1 MNDASF
7 SRRDSVGSL
16 VDWSMITS
24 KNPVFHI
31 RLCGCRLVGLREKP
45 RKFRSSSDSLFL
57 CSSLNSGDIINEQ
70 FICDSEVS
78 RWSSKQPDVSEI
90 THRCPSFSGSA
101 WPMHIPLG
109 MIWFRNCRLVTQ
121 TSLFPLRYVDTMD
134 GVAIFSR
141 RANVCCRLFRYDM
154 WIPWTV

>member
-45 RKFRSSSDSLFL
+45 RKFRVVRIACFSVRHLTRVISLTNNSSVTRSFL
-57 CSSLNSGDIINEQ
+57 LVI
-70 FICDSEVS
+70 
-78 RWSSKQPDVSEI
+78 RQPDVSEI

-121 TSLFPLRYVDTMD
+121 TSLF
-134 GVAIFSR
+134 
-141 RANVCCRLFRYDM
+141 RYDM

>member
-1 MNDASF
+1 
-7 SRRDSVGSL
+7 
-16 VDWSMITS
+16 MITS

-31 RLCGCRLVGLREKP
+31 RLRGCRLVGLREKAQKISGVV
-45 RKFRSSSDSLFL
+45 RIACFSVRHLTRVTSLTKNSSVTRSFL
-57 CSSLNSGDIINEQ
+57 LVI
-70 FICDSEVS
+70 
-78 RWSSKQPDVSEI
+78 KQPDVPEI

-134 GVAIFSR
+134 GVAIFFSKSKCLLPSR
-141 RANVCCRLFRYDM
+141 TTFMSPRV
-154 WIPWTV
+154 